1 MPRTRTLQEVQFLEY
16 FRHIDKNARKR
27 LTMHPKYYLFDTSVV
42 NAINGR
48 SFFIPWNLPT
58 IQLGHANDSL
68 PRLSKMPQRGAPWNL
83 FRSIGVKHL
92 CLFCLTGATS
102 VLRPLSSVLCPLS
115 SVLRPLSSDSLPP
128 ITQSARTLIQKVTQ
142 IIYVTH
148 SEKFCSK
155 YLGHFLA

>member
-1 MPRTRTLQEVQFLEY
+1 MY
-16 FRHIDKNARKR
+16 
-27 LTMHPKYYLFDTSVV
+27 PKYYLFDISVV

-102 VLRPLSSVLCPLS
+102 VLRPLSSHS
-115 SVLRPLSSDSLPP
+115 RPP

-142 IIYVTH
+142 IIDGTH
-148 SEKFCSK
+148 SEKFGSK